1 MTPLALEPLT
11 VVQAEDLYG
20 RAVGQE
26 LSADGKSADQE
37 WIKMINLRNK
47 MKQAVE
53 RYKFIF
59 GGGKKRAEKI
69 LTAQGPVLRSA
80 FHSGYDTSP
89 VPGYK
94 KAIVFLHEKSS
105 QFLALRLESLGWEVV
120 WYGDDD
126 NISDLILKFATTDQ
140 STSLQGF
147 DHIGLI
153 SHKGREKISAK
164 DLELQTYMIPSNNP
178 VFLEDVLTF
187 SLDELFPKRRLI
199 E

>member
-1 MTPLALEPLT
+1 MK
-11 VVQAEDLYG
+11 DCRWNG
-20 RAVGQE
+20 RE
-26 LSADGKSADQE
+26 NMKN
-37 WIKMINLRNK
+37 IRNK

-53 RYKFIF
+53 RYKLTF

-94 KAIVFLHEKSS
+94 EAFVFLHEKSS
-105 QFLALRLESLGWEVV
+105 QFLALRLESMGWKVV

-126 NISDLILKFATTDQ
+126 NISDLILNSATTNQ
-140 STSLQGF
+140 STPLQGL

-164 DLELQTYMIPSNNP
+164 NLKLQTYIIPSNNP
-178 VFLEDVLTF
+178 VFLNDALTF
-187 SLDELFPKRRLI
+187 SLDELFPKRGLV